1 MLIRVFLALVF
12 VCMSGCSFVDPFV
25 VSDPSLKIAWPPS
38 PAPPRIRFLREF
50 DGPDDIVPTKG
61 KVGQLFDLLTGDEQL
76 SVEFMTPY
84 ALAFDGNSLFYVAD
98 STAGIVHRY
107 DFKHREVT
115 YIMKAGDAPLASPV
129 GLALDKAG
137 NVYVSDSLNAAVFKF
152 DPDGSYLGKL
162 EPPGGFSR
170 PAGIAVNGL
179 GEKYVVDVTAN
190 KLLVFDANDHF
201 VRNFP
206 DQREGEELN
215 RPSNVAVDRDLNVY
229 VTDSMNFTIK
239 IYNHD
244 GTFKR
249 TLGQIGDSAGS
260 FARPKGVAVDSDN
273 HIYVVDAASDNFQI
287 FDQEGRLLLVVG
299 KNGKGPGEFYLPSG
313 ICLDGNDRFAVADT
327 YNRRIQF
334 FQYVKEGAAR

>member
-1 MLIRVFLALVF
+1 VL
-12 VCMSGCSFVDPFV
+12 
-25 VSDPSLKIAWPPS
+25 SDASLNLAWPS
-38 PAPPRIRFLREF
+38 PPTPPRVRFLREL
-50 DGPDDIVPTKG
+50 DGPEDIVPAKG
-61 KVGQLFDLLTGDEQL
+61 KVGQFFDLLTGDEQL

-84 ALAFDGNSLFYVAD
+84 ALAFDGSSVFYVTD
-98 STAGIVHRY
+98 SSAGIIHRY

-115 YIMKAGDAPLASPV
+115 YITKAGDMPLASPV
-129 GLALDKAG
+129 GIALDKAG
-137 NVYVSDSLNAAVFKF
+137 NVYVSDSIYAVVFKF
-152 DPDGSYLGKL
+152 DPHGTFLGKL

-170 PAGIAVNGL
+170 PAGIAINSL

-190 KLLVFDANDHF
+190 KLLVFDTNDRF
-201 VRNFP
+201 VREFP
-206 DQREGEELN
+206 DRRGGDELN

-239 IYNHD
+239 IYDHS

-249 TLGQIGDSAGS
+249 RLGQIGDSAGS

-313 ICLDGNDRFAVADT
+313 ICIDGSDRLAVADT

-334 FQYVKEGAAR
+334 FEYVREGAAR